1 MSNLKSDNPVS
12 SHIKSMVIM
21 YLGLPKEVYVLF
33 FGKLISC
40 IGAFIYPLLTLILTQ
55 KLRLSVSTA
64 SKFIAF
70 NLVCQLICV
79 LIGGKLVDTIGR
91 KKVMVIFPSLSALFY
106 IICGIIHTSKILI
119 VFIFLASMIAS
130 LASSSYDSMIADVT
144 DESTRKA
151 SYSLIY
157 MGLNLGYAVGPL
169 LGGFLFKNYF
179 PLIFYGDGITTLAS
193 SLLAFFMLKE
203 TYDVKNHRSISN
215 LSPEPDIN
223 KPSLETAE
231 KGSIFKVLIKRPILI
246 YYFILTTAFS
256 FTYSQLIFSLPIR
269 LQELFG
275 DNSSVLFG
283 AITTVNGLII
293 MFFTP
298 LITLL
303 TKKVRIITAIS
314 LGALLYSVGF
324 TMFGSSNRLI
334 IFYSAITIISF
345 GEIAISTN
353 SGTLI
358 NNLTPASHRGRIN
371 AIMPLSYNIGN
382 ILGTTIMGSLIGTLG
397 TSFPFYCVGLVVF
410 FASILTYLLNYIKVT
425 PDKDSSDISL
435 KSI

>member
-1 MSNLKSDNPVS
+1 MINKKTNNRIF
-12 SHIKSMVIM
+12 SHIKSMITM

-55 KLRLSVSTA
+55 KLSLSVSTA

-70 NLVCQLICV
+70 NLVCQVICV

-91 KKVMVIFPSLSALFY
+91 KKVMVIFPSLSAFFY
-106 IICGIIHTSKILI
+106 IICGIIHTSKILM
-119 VFIFLASMIAS
+119 VFILLASMFAS

-144 DESTRKA
+144 DERTRKA

-179 PLIFYGDGITTLAS
+179 PLIFYGDGLTTLAAC
-193 SLLAFFMLKE
+193 LLAFFMLKE
-203 TYDVKNHRSISN
+203 TYDIKNHTSISHSSVQSN
-215 LSPEPDIN
+215 SN
-223 KPSLETAE
+223 KSDLEKAE
-231 KGSIFKVLIKRPILI
+231 KGSIFKILIKRPILI
-246 YYFILTTAFS
+246 YYFMLTTIFS
-256 FTYSQLIFSLPIR
+256 FTYNQLVFSLPIR

-283 AITTVNGLII
+283 AMTTVNGLII

-298 LITLL
+298 LVTLV

-314 LGALLYSVGF
+314 LGAFLYAIGF
-324 TMFGSSNRLI
+324 TMFGSSNNMI
-334 IFYSAITIISF
+334 IFYAGITIISF

-371 AIMPLSYNIGN
+371 AVMPLTHNLGHM
-382 ILGTTIMGSLIGTLG
+382 LGTTIMGSLIDPLG
-397 TSFPFYCVGLVVF
+397 TSFPFYCVGVMVF
-410 FASILTYLLNYIKVT
+410 IASILTYLLNFMTIKT
-425 PDKDSSDISL
+425 DGSTSNIPL
-435 KSI
+435 KSA